1 MRRLILFRHGKSD
14 WDADFRSDHERPLN
28 GRGTRAARL
37 MGKLLARTGEL
48 PALVVASTATRATT
62 TAQLAIKSGNW
73 DVEFHREQ
81 ALYAASVSSMLGYI
95 RRLPEGHGSV
105 MLVGHEPTWSG
116 LVSAF
121 TGANVRVPTAAMV
134 CMRFSSGRWADV
146 NLARGELLWLLK
158 PRMFE
163 NFPL

>member
-1 MRRLILFRHGKSD
+1 MRKLILFRHGKSD

-37 MGKLLARTGEL
+37 MGKLLARTGEQ
-48 PALVVASTATRATT
+48 PTLVVSSTATRAAT
-62 TAQLAIKSGNW
+62 TAQLAMKAGNW
-73 DVEFHREQ
+73 HAEYRRDRG
-81 ALYAASVSSMLGYI
+81 LYAASPSSMLEYI
-95 RRLPEGHGSV
+95 RQLPDHHGSI

-121 TGANVRVPTAAMV
+121 TGAQARMPTAAMA
-134 CMRFSSGRWADV
+134 CIRFSVGRWHD
-146 NLARGELLWLLK
+146 LRFGGGELLWLLK
-158 PRMFE
+158 PRLFE